1 MFRSGKT
8 PTKVFIQANASGF
21 SLSLAHLTKHLPL
34 PLLSPL
40 SSSSSSF
47 STFFPFLLVL
57 LDTVSPY
64 SKFLPF
70 FPPNLLLLWL
80 LATSFSFYSFRLLH
94 PPSLPSSS
102 SFFPCAWLLKKTDFV
117 PKCVHWFM
125 PNLKNEFSEWW
136 DSGSLTEK
144 TVKWSPVT
152 YRGPLVFHLQ
162 RCNMEHACR
171 DIGST
176 RRRKRTCF

>member
-80 LATSFSFYSFRLLH
+80 LATSLSFCSFRLLH

-102 SFFPCAWLLKKTDFV
+102 SFFPCAWLLKKTSDFV

-125 PNLKNEFSEWW
+125 PNLK
-136 DSGSLTEK
+136 K
-144 TVKWSPVT
+144 
-152 YRGPLVFHLQ
+152 LVFWMVRLVDGKDCQMLASYIPRPFGVSPPAVQHGA
-162 RCNMEHACR
+162 RVSR
-171 DIGST
+171 YW
-176 RRRKRTCF
+176 